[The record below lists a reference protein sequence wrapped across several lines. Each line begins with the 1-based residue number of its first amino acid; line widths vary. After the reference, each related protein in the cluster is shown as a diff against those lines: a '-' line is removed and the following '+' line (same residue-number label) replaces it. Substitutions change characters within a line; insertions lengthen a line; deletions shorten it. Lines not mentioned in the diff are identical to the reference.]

1 MGTRCELRFWVAVR
15 QAGVRL
21 APLCL
26 AGSSRGDWSLS
37 PPGVPAMAE
46 ADGPLQLLEVC
57 EQRLSRFLYDAE
69 HKRLAWL
76 REVEEQGLRML
87 DSNFGAEPELMS
99 KTPSQ
104 RRRPRKRQS
113 SCLKEEGKEPGR
125 RRSSRR
131 RSSTKLVLAKPSSQR
146 RLSKL
151 PALSPGAQEPSP
163 SCRGGPRAGP
173 GAECPQLPGTW
184 PPGAPAP
191 AGEAPEASPAAATS
205 AARGAQSP
213 GGAGAS
219 PPRAPGAAGAA
230 LLPGDQPR
238 DPHSRAAPARAEPG
252 RRSGQR
258 WSRRSSLA
266 GKCPGGSRSS
276 SGRRSLGRDGSRTAA
291 ARETSPG
298 GASSFGPCHLDVL
311 LGPALLQ
318 EALLG
323 HRVQVVAGTEPG
335 KGGLARPSEE
345 AAVSL
350 GFSPGS
356 FAKLSSEPQ
365 QGKQEPPLCAKPQEK
380 PTHIWPRSCRQAV
393 GALWSRPRAPDEE
406 QRSSAAQPPASP
418 SPAGKV
424 VRPLKSLLQA
434 VQRSQLLASPG
445 GQPGGIT
452 GFIRRKTP
460 GRAALKERERQ
471 RLESLRRK
479 QEAEEQ
485 RRKKVEEEK
494 RRRQAEMKQK
504 REERLRKALQ
514 AKERVEQMEEE
525 KKRRMEQKM
534 LQSDEKVRPSQP
546 RDERLA
552 EERSRRKLCRKLEE
566 AEARKQRALR
576 REEHEL
582 EQQEALQREDEVKGK
597 RVWELRS
604 LMEQRQLEH
613 MKERDHKQRWREK
626 APPGQLE
633 PGGLTEK
640 SRKEEESPKVL
651 QQRHKQAEPAAV
663 AAEPWLRAAE
673 QEDALQEPQQL
684 GEEKRVREAEAL
696 PAACA
701 TWLSKAV
708 KRSVSAS
715 CLESLRGDA
724 NNYGMDLNSDDS
736 TDDENDPRKPVP
748 AWAEGS
754 RLNQA
759 VVHQYYHP
767 VDVDQIFG
775 LILSPR
781 LEDIFGKSK
790 PRYFKRT
797 SSAVWT
803 SPPGAQPPCGCKP

>member
-1 MGTRCELRFWVAVR
+1 
-15 QAGVRL
+15 
-21 APLCL
+21 
-26 AGSSRGDWSLS
+26 
-37 PPGVPAMAE
+37 MAE

-57 EQRLSRFLYDAE
+57 ERRLSRFLHDAE
-69 HKRLAWL
+69 HKHLAWL

-87 DSNFGAEPELMS
+87 DSNLGAEPELMS

-113 SCLKEEGKEPGR
+113 SCLKEEGREPGR

-131 RSSTKLVLAKPSSQR
+131 RSSTKLALAKPSSQR

-151 PALSPGAQEPSP
+151 PAQSPGAQEPSP
-163 SCRGGPRAGP
+163 SCRGGPQAGL
-173 GAECPQLPGTW
+173 GAECPE
-184 PPGAPAP
+184 PPG
-191 AGEAPEASPAAATS
+191 GEAPEGAPCEAGQQEPWGVAAPGLPQASPAAATS
-205 AARGAQSP
+205 AAREEQSP
-213 GGAGAS
+213 DGAS

-230 LLPGDQPR
+230 LLPGEQP
-238 DPHSRAAPARAEPG
+238 PGPRAAPSRAPGRAEPG
-252 RRSGQR
+252 GCSGQR
-258 WSRRSSLA
+258 RSRRSSQA
-266 GKCPGGSRSS
+266 GKCPGGSRR
-276 SGRRSLGRDGSRTAA
+276 SGSRRSLGRDSARRAA

-298 GASSFGPCHLDVL
+298 RASCHSSLEVFVEDDVRGSSRPRL
-311 LGPALLQ
+311 EAEPPAA
-318 EALLG
+318 EAPEDIPVSS
-323 HRVQVVAGTEPG
+323 RSAQAVQHPAAQHQQ
-335 KGGLARPSEE
+335 GG
-345 AAVSL
+345 
-350 GFSPGS
+350 

-365 QGKQEPPLCAKPQEK
+365 QETQEPAPGAKPQEK

-393 GALWSRPRAPDEE
+393 AAPRSGPQE
-406 QRSSAAQPPASP
+406 QQQGSSAAQPPPSSP
-418 SPAGKV
+418 SPASKV

-434 VQRSQLLASPG
+434 VQRSQLLPSPG
-445 GQPGGIT
+445 PRGQPGGIS
-452 GFIRRKTP
+452 GFLRRKTP
-460 GRAALKERERQ
+460 GRAALKGDFVERERQ

-534 LQSDEKVRPSQP
+534 LQGDEKVP
-546 RDERLA
+546 
-552 EERSRRKLCRKLEE
+552 EERSRRKLSRKLEE

-582 EQQEALQREDEVKGK
+582 EQQEALQRREDEVKGK

-604 LMEQRQLEH
+604 LVEQRELEH

-633 PGGLTEK
+633 PVGLPER

-651 QQRHKQAEPAAV
+651 QQRQKQAEPAAG
-663 AAEPWLRAAE
+663 AAEPWPRAAE
-673 QEDALQEPQQL
+673 QQEDALQEPQQL
-684 GEEKRVREAEAL
+684 AEEKRSREAEAL

-715 CLESLRGDA
+715 CLESLKGDA

-754 RLNQA
+754 QLNQA

-803 SPPGAQPPCGCKP
+803 SPPGAQPPCGCRP